1 MGDRRLVRALAAT
14 ALAVTG
20 LLPPSGVAAPTE
32 RESTKAEATGTTRIM
47 VLGDSISHASVG
59 DYSWRYFTWH
69 RLQETGAD
77 VDFVG
82 PFRDPYVAPGESWDP
97 LYADA
102 SFDHDHASMWGDAYA
117 WPIHDWAVA
126 VHAYEPDVVVLELGT
141 NDLRV
146 GHAAPQ
152 LVLELART
160 RLDGIRALNPDADV
174 VLVEVPHSDTKS
186 FRYNA
191 LLQGLATE
199 SDSEAA
205 RVVVAHASR
214 GYHPGRDDDSVGDT
228 YDGIHPNTRG
238 QVKIAA
244 AVSDALGTLGVG
256 GPVTRPL
263 TFPAEGPRVVPALA
277 GEGDDRVARLRW
289 SVPPGAT
296 SFDVWMRGPREP
308 WRRQVRAHPR
318 PRHRIVGLVPCRPHE
333 FRVRARKGWT
343 VAGADVASQIVRLRV
358 GPEVIERPRVRLRT
372 TGRRAQ
378 VGWPAVDGACLYR
391 VKAVARSASRGRV
404 VRTATVKRPRAVVKQ
419 LPARAV
425 VRVWVRAV
433 GARNTGPWSRPKVR
447 RTRG

>member
-1 MGDRRLVRALAAT
+1 
-14 ALAVTG
+14 
-20 LLPPSGVAAPTE
+20 
-32 RESTKAEATGTTRIM
+32 
-47 VLGDSISHASVG
+47 
-59 DYSWRYFTWH
+59 
-69 RLQETGAD
+69 
-77 VDFVG
+77 
-82 PFRDPYVAPGESWDP
+82 
-97 LYADA
+97 
-102 SFDHDHASMWGDAYA
+102 

-263 TFPAEGPRVVPALA
+263 TFPAEG
-277 GEGDDRVARLRW
+277 
-289 SVPPGAT
+289 
-296 SFDVWMRGPREP
+296 
-308 WRRQVRAHPR
+308 
-318 PRHRIVGLVPCRPHE
+318 
-333 FRVRARKGWT
+333 
-343 VAGADVASQIVRLRV
+343 
-358 GPEVIERPRVRLRT
+358 
-372 TGRRAQ
+372 
-378 VGWPAVDGACLYR
+378 
-391 VKAVARSASRGRV
+391 
-404 VRTATVKRPRAVVKQ
+404 
-419 LPARAV
+419 
-425 VRVWVRAV
+425 
-433 GARNTGPWSRPKVR
+433 
-447 RTRG
+447 